1 MTELDLTC
9 PSRPRQRSA
18 RRAVP
23 GRTRPRRASGPALPR
38 PVAFGVVLAALLSL
52 NTAAA
57 APSPLYV
64 VFQHR
69 FGFSATTL
77 TVVFGVYAVA
87 LLGALL
93 TVGGLS
99 DHLGRRPVLA
109 AALALDAV
117 AMVAFLTADGV
128 PGLLLARV
136 VQGLATGSALGVVS
150 AYLVDLQPPARP
162 TLGSLLNSIGS
173 FVGLAVG
180 ALGSGLVI
188 EALAAPS
195 GPVFAVLA
203 VLLAAL
209 AATVLALPETV
220 GRRPGA
226 LRSLRPRV
234 GVPAHARAPFLAAA
248 PAVVAG
254 WAIGGLYLSLGPSL
268 ALGVLHAHSRLTG
281 GLVIATLMAAASL
294 AGALV
299 RTVAPGPVMA
309 GGALALAAG
318 TGVTLLALALGS
330 LPGFFVGT
338 ALAGAGFGPAF
349 LGAFRSLAALAA
361 PHERAELFAAIFV
374 AGYLSFSVPAVV
386 AGALAPHLGLRTTAT
401 GYGVVVVVLALVTGL
416 RAAAHRTGSMP
427 TAPDLPR

>member
-1 MTELDLTC
+1 MTKTQQ
-9 PSRPRQRSA
+9 PAAPPPRA
-18 RRAVP
+18 R
-23 GRTRPRRASGPALPR
+23 TWRRLPR
-38 PVAFGVVLAALLSL
+38 AGAFGVVLAALLTL

-77 TVVFGVYAVA
+77 TLVFGVYAVA

-99 DHLGRRPVLA
+99 AHLGRRPVLA

-117 AMVAFLTADGV
+117 AMLVFLTADGV
-128 PGLLLARV
+128 PGLLLARI

-150 AYLVDLQPPARP
+150 AYLVDLQPPHRP
-162 TLGSLLNSIGS
+162 TLGSLLNSVGAT
-173 FVGLAVG
+173 VGLAVG

-188 EALAAPS
+188 QAMAAPS
-195 GPVFAVLA
+195 GPVFATLA
-203 VLLAAL
+203 ALLAAL
-209 AATVLALPETV
+209 AGTVLVLPETV

-234 GVPAHARAPFLAAA
+234 GVPAHARPHFLAAA
-248 PAVVAG
+248 PAIVAG

-281 GLVIATLMAAASL
+281 GLVITTLMATASL

-299 RTVAPGPVMA
+299 RDVPPRRVMT
-309 GGALALAAG
+309 GGALLLAVGTAL
-318 TGVTLLALALGS
+318 TLAALALGS
-330 LPGFFVGT
+330 LPGFFAGT
-338 ALAGAGFGPAF
+338 AVAGAGFGPAF

-386 AGALAPHLGLRTTAT
+386 AGAVTPGLGLRTTAT
-401 GYGVVVVVLALVTGL
+401 GYGVVVVLLALVTGL
-416 RAAAHRTGSMP
+416 RPARSQG
-427 TAPDLPR
+427 